1 MNQKTADSKLLKLEK
16 DIISL
21 TEDKVTLTDKL
32 ESLQSV
38 HKRDLD
44 FNKELIVSKRKLE
57 DSISEIKRIKTA
69 PVSPA
74 LEVRV
79 AVLQSDN
86 LNQEL
91 SLLQSECNKQSKE
104 IRSLQDVIFKLN
116 TKVEFYKTVQ
126 DNIHKLKEEKIGLE
140 KRNEMIPN
148 LSKQLAEK
156 TVKCE
161 LLEKEKMHWQSFL
174 EQNKIEPEIQSPYDM
189 IKLLS
194 QKNNQIAELKDLV
207 GQARANEV
215 KSQLLIQDCTEKSDK
230 LRDAFEKLEQ
240 TISKLEKEKLS
251 LIRKANLAD
260 KQCYL
265 LKEQIVFVAYL
276 EKLRI

>member
-1 MNQKTADSKLLKLEK
+1 
-16 DIISL
+16 
-21 TEDKVTLTDKL
+21 
-32 ESLQSV
+32 
-38 HKRDLD
+38 
-44 FNKELIVSKRKLE
+44 
-57 DSISEIKRIKTA
+57 
-69 PVSPA
+69 
-74 LEVRV
+74 
-79 AVLQSDN
+79 
-86 LNQEL
+86 
-91 SLLQSECNKQSKE
+91 
-104 IRSLQDVIFKLN
+104 
-116 TKVEFYKTVQ
+116 VQ

-215 KSQLLIQDCTEKSDK
+215 KSQLFIQDCTDKSDK
-230 LRDAFEKLEQ
+230 LREAFDKLEQ
-240 TISKLEKEKLS
+240 TNSKLEKEKLS